1 MGCCQ
6 CLSQPLITHE
16 VIAVQE
22 WTDEFI
28 TNAQHELVALVKD
41 WKYDYGTDDR
51 SCAAMLLWMVLKLYP
66 EAEIDASL
74 LKLRSFEDE
83 S

>member
-1 MGCCQ
+1 M
-6 CLSQPLITHE
+6 
-16 VIAVQE
+16 
-22 WTDEFI
+22 
-28 TNAQHELVALVKD
+28 KD
-41 WKYDYGTDDR
+41 WKYDYGTDDGD
-51 SCAAMLLWMVLKLYP
+51 CAAMLLWMVLKLYP